1 MKLAG
6 GRLPVILDT
15 VLLIIASSW
24 VVLGIA
30 AIVDFFCLHL

>member
-1 MKLAG
+1 MKLPGLLGAA
-6 GRLPVILDT
+6 V
-15 VLLIIASSW
+15 LIIASSC